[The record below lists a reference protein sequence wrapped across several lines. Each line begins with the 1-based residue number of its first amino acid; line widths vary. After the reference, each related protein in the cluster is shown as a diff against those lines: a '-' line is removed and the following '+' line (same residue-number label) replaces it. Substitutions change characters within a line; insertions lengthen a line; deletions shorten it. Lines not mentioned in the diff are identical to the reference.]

1 MNGIWINAG
10 YLNVYYSNARSMAR
24 FGLLMLNKGKWDQT
38 AIMNDSNYFNNMV
51 NTSQN
56 FNLSYG
62 YLWWLNG
69 KASYMLP
76 QTQFVFNG
84 NLVPTAP
91 ADLYAALGKN
101 DQKVYVVP
109 SQKLVVIRMG
119 ESAGNVQL
127 ALSSFDTELWGKLKT
142 IIGY

>member
-1 MNGIWINAG
+1 M
-10 YLNVYYSNARSMAR
+10 
-24 FGLLMLNKGKWDQT
+24 T
-38 AIMNDSNYFNNMV
+38 DSNYFNSMV

-56 FNLSYG
+56 INPSYG

-69 KASYMLP
+69 KASHMLP
-76 QTQFVFNG
+76 QTQIVFTG
-84 NLVPTAP
+84 NLIPTAP
-91 ADLYAALGKN
+91 PDLFAALGKN